1 MNKTTI
7 LAAAS
12 MAALL
17 STIPA
22 FAQGNQ
28 QGNGFVT
35 LDLNWTETAAPAEEE
50 SDSDAMRQM
59 LERDQARAQ
68 WIQER
73 TKAKAPAIKPELVKD
88 DAPKADEAKA
98 DAPKTTT
105 ITVPLTNNGNT
116 LTSDQMR
123 QILERDRARVQ
134 GMQERVR
141 AAQEKAEQEKKDAP
155 KTGTDPADVML
166 RPTTVTTPVAPP
178 DSTRPATTRTFTS
191 DQMRRIVERDRARA
205 QAMGER
211 IRAAQ
216 VEAEAEKYLKEHD
229 IEFTPGKTLPGWTDN
244 FTAAVGK
251 AKADKKP
258 ILALFTG
265 SDWCGPCQN
274 LEKNILIQP
283 AFKDFAKQH
292 LVTLF
297 LDFPRDT
304 KLDDGVKKQND
315 DLAKKFSV
323 EAYPTILVLSSDGE
337 KELWKQVGYNA
348 LFLEKL
354 QEGLMGLDKD
364 FPEVAK
370 ALKDAKE
377 AEAKAKEEKAKAELE
392 EFERQQKEQE
402 DLEKAWEQYS
412 SPGIIDP
419 ATANQNP
426 WGTGRIRRQGSNPL
440 NNLSD
445 EEREALFRE
454 LDKNGPIQGPDVLPN
469 GGPAPFRPSV
479 KLD

>member
-7 LAAAS
+7 FAAAS
-12 MAALL
+12 AAALL

-22 FAQGNQ
+22 FA

-35 LDLNWTETAAPAEEE
+35 LDLNWTETGAPAE
-50 SDSDAMRQM
+50 SQMDGDRMRQI
-59 LERDQARAQ
+59 LERDQARVK

-73 TKAKAPAIKPELVKD
+73 AKAKAPAIKPELVKD
-88 DAPKADEAKA
+88 DAQKSDEANA

-105 ITVPLTNNGNT
+105 ITVPLTNSGNS
-116 LTSDQMR
+116 LSGDQMR
-123 QILERDRARVQ
+123 RILERDRAR
-134 GMQERVR
+134 
-141 AAQEKAEQEKKDAP
+141 AK
-155 KTGTDPADVML
+155 
-166 RPTTVTTPVAPP
+166 
-178 DSTRPATTRTFTS
+178 
-191 DQMRRIVERDRARA
+191 
-205 QAMGER
+205 AMGER

-251 AKADKKP
+251 AKAEKKP

-274 LEKNILIQP
+274 LEKKILIQP

-297 LDFPRDT
+297 LDFPQET

-323 EAYPTILVLSSDGE
+323 EAYPTIIVLSSDGE
-337 KELWKQVGYNA
+337 KELWKQVGYTA

-354 QEGLMGLDKD
+354 QEALMGLDKD
-364 FPEVAK
+364 FPEIAK
-370 ALKDAKE
+370 ALNDVKE

-392 EFERQQKEQE
+392 EFERQQKKQKEH
-402 DLEKAWEQYS
+402 DDPWEQYS
-412 SPGIIDP
+412 SPDIIEP
-419 ATANQNP
+419 ATANRNP
-426 WGTGRIRRQGSNPL
+426 WGAGRIRRQGDNPL

-469 GGPAPFRPSV
+469 GGPAPIRNHV
-479 KLD
+479 KRD

>member
-7 LAAAS
+7 FAAAS
-12 MAALL
+12 AAALL

-22 FAQGNQ
+22 FAQAQ

-35 LDLNWTETAAPAEEE
+35 LDLNWSEAGAPAAE
-50 SDSDAMRQM
+50 SETDGDAMRKM
-59 LERDQARAQ
+59 LERDEARVK

-73 TKAKAPAIKPELVKD
+73 TKAKAPAIKPELVKN

-98 DAPKTTT
+98 DAPKTAT
-105 ITVPLTNNGNT
+105 ITLPLANGGNT
-116 LTSDQMR
+116 LSGDQIR
-123 QILERDRARVQ
+123 QILERDRAR
-134 GMQERVR
+134 
-141 AAQEKAEQEKKDAP
+141 AK
-155 KTGTDPADVML
+155 
-166 RPTTVTTPVAPP
+166 
-178 DSTRPATTRTFTS
+178 
-191 DQMRRIVERDRARA
+191 
-205 QAMGER
+205 AMGER

-216 VEAEAEKYLKEHD
+216 IEADAEKYLKEHPV
-229 IEFTPGKTLPGWTDN
+229 EFTPGKTPAGWTDN

-251 AKADKKP
+251 AKAEEKP

-265 SDWCGPCQN
+265 SDWCPPCQK
-274 LEKNILIQP
+274 LEKTILLQP

-292 LVTLF
+292 LVPLF
-297 LDFPRDT
+297 LDFPRDA
-304 KLDDGVKKQND
+304 KIDDGVKKQND
-315 DLAKKFSV
+315 NLAKKFSV

-337 KELWKQVGYNA
+337 KELWKQVGYTA

-364 FPEVAK
+364 FPAAAK

-377 AEAKAKEEKAKAELE
+377 AEAKAKAAKEKAEQE
-392 EFERQQKEQE
+392 EFEKQQKEQE
-402 DLEKAWEQYS
+402 KLEDAWEQYS

-419 ATANQNP
+419 ATANRNP
-426 WGTGRIRRQGSNPL
+426 WGAGRIRRQGDNPL

-454 LDKNGPIQGPDVLPN
+454 LDKNGPIKGPDVLPN
-469 GGPAPFRPSV
+469 GGPAPIRNHV
-479 KLD
+479 KRD

>member
-12 MAALL
+12 AAALL

-22 FAQGNQ
+22 FAQANQ
-28 QGNGFVT
+28 QQNGFVT
-35 LDLNWTETAAPAEEE
+35 LDLDWTETAAPVEEE
-50 SDSDAMRQM
+50 NDGDAMKQM
-59 LERDQARAQ
+59 LERDQARVK
-68 WIQER
+68 WIQEHQ
-73 TKAKAPAIKPELVKD
+73 KAKAPAIKPELVKGE
-88 DAPKADEAKA
+88 APKDGEAKA

-105 ITVPLTNNGNT
+105 ITVPLTQGGNT
-116 LTSDQMR
+116 LTGDQMR
-123 QILERDRARVQ
+123 QILERDQARVR

-155 KTGTDPADVML
+155 KTEAATL
-166 RPTTVTTPVAPP
+166 VAPP
-178 DSTRPATTRTFTS
+178 DSSRPATRTFDS
-191 DQMRRIVERDRARA
+191 DQIRRIVERDRARA
-205 QAMGER
+205 KAMGER

-216 VEAEAEKYLKEHD
+216 VEADAEKYLKEHD
-229 IEFTPGKTLPGWTDN
+229 IEFTPGKTPAGWTDN
-244 FTAAVGK
+244 FTAAIGK
-251 AKADKKP
+251 AKAEKKP
-258 ILALFTG
+258 VLALFTG
-265 SDWCGPCQN
+265 SDWCPPCQQ
-274 LEKNILIQP
+274 LEKNILLQP

-297 LDFPRDT
+297 LDYPREA

-337 KELWKQVGYNA
+337 KELWKQVGYTA

-364 FPEVAK
+364 FPETAK
-370 ALKDAKE
+370 AVKEEME
-377 AEAKAKEEKAKAELE
+377 AEAKAKAEAKAAKEKAELE
-392 EFERQQKEQE
+392 EFEKQQKE
-402 DLEKAWEQYS
+402 LEESWEKFS

-426 WGTGRIRRQGSNPL
+426 WGTGRIRRRGDNPL

-469 GGPAPFRPSV
+469 GGPAPLRPSV
-479 KLD
+479 KRD

>member
-1 MNKTTI
+1 MNKATI
-7 LAAAS
+7 FAAAS
-12 MAALL
+12 AAAALL
-17 STIPA
+17 STIPV
-22 FAQGNQ
+22 FAQANR

-35 LDLNWTETAAPAEEE
+35 LDLNWSEAGAPAAE
-50 SDSDAMRQM
+50 SETDGDAMRKM
-59 LERDQARAQ
+59 LERDEARVK

-98 DAPKTTT
+98 DAPKTAT
-105 ITVPLTNNGNT
+105 ITVPLANGGNT
-116 LTSDQMR
+116 LSGDQIR
-123 QILERDRARVQ
+123 QILERDRAR
-134 GMQERVR
+134 
-141 AAQEKAEQEKKDAP
+141 AK
-155 KTGTDPADVML
+155 
-166 RPTTVTTPVAPP
+166 
-178 DSTRPATTRTFTS
+178 
-191 DQMRRIVERDRARA
+191 
-205 QAMGER
+205 AMGER

-216 VEAEAEKYLKEHD
+216 VEAEAEKYLKEHPV
-229 IEFTPGKTLPGWTDN
+229 EFTPGKTPAGWTDN

-251 AKADKKP
+251 AKAEKKP

-265 SDWCGPCQN
+265 SDWCPPCQK
-274 LEKNILIQP
+274 LEKTILLQP

-292 LVTLF
+292 LVPLF
-297 LDFPRDT
+297 LDFPRDA
-304 KLDDGVKKQND
+304 KIDDGVKKQND

-337 KELWKQVGYNA
+337 KELWKQVGYTA

-364 FPEVAK
+364 FPASAK

-377 AEAKAKEEKAKAELE
+377 AEAKAKAEKEKAELE
-392 EFERQQKEQE
+392 EIEKQQKEQE
-402 DLEKAWEQYS
+402 KLENAWEQYS

-419 ATANQNP
+419 ATANRNP
-426 WGTGRIRRQGSNPL
+426 WGAGRIRRQGDNPL

-454 LDKNGPIQGPDVLPN
+454 LDKSGPIKGPDVLPN
-469 GGPAPFRPSV
+469 GGPAPIRNHV
-479 KLD
+479 KRD

>member
-7 LAAAS
+7 FAAAS
-12 MAALL
+12 AAALL
-17 STIPA
+17 STFPA
-22 FAQGNQ
+22 FAQANQ

-35 LDLNWTETAAPAEEE
+35 LDLNWTETGAPAE
-50 SDSDAMRQM
+50 SQMDGDRMRQI
-59 LERDQARAQ
+59 LERDQARVK

-73 TKAKAPAIKPELVKD
+73 AKAKAPAIKPELVKD
-88 DAPKADEAKA
+88 DAQKSDEANA

-105 ITVPLTNNGNT
+105 ITVPLTNSGNS
-116 LTSDQMR
+116 LSGDQMR
-123 QILERDRARVQ
+123 QILERDRAR
-134 GMQERVR
+134 
-141 AAQEKAEQEKKDAP
+141 AK
-155 KTGTDPADVML
+155 
-166 RPTTVTTPVAPP
+166 
-178 DSTRPATTRTFTS
+178 
-191 DQMRRIVERDRARA
+191 
-205 QAMGER
+205 AMGER

-229 IEFTPGKTLPGWTDN
+229 VEFTPGKTPAGWTDN

-251 AKADKKP
+251 AKTEKKP

-265 SDWCGPCQN
+265 SDWCPPCQQ
-274 LEKNILIQP
+274 LEKNILLQP
-283 AFKDFAKQH
+283 SFKDFAKKH

-297 LDFPRDT
+297 LDFPRNA

-323 EAYPTILVLSSDGE
+323 EAYPTILVLSADGE
-337 KELWKQVGYNA
+337 KELWKQVGYTA

-377 AEAKAKEEKAKAELE
+377 AEAKAKAEKEKAELE

-402 DLEKAWEQYS
+402 DLEKAWDQYS

-419 ATANQNP
+419 ATANRNP
-426 WGTGRIRRQGSNPL
+426 WGTGRIRRQGGNPL

-469 GGPAPFRPSV
+469 GGPAPLRPSV
-479 KLD
+479 KRD